1 MKEKRLDLLR
11 EYIKNN
17 NSVSLEELKEKFE
30 ISMNTVRRDIE
41 LLVKE
46 GIIKKVYGGV
56 VLTETVKP
64 LRAYEKRKKFNL

>member
-64 LRAYEKRKKFNL
+64 LRAYEKR